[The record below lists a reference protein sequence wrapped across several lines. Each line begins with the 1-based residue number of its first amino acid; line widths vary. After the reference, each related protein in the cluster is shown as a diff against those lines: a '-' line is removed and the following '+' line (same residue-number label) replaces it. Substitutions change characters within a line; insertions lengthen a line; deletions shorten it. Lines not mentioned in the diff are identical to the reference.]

1 MKIGLFLNTQT
12 PDNAALPSL
21 IADAAEQVRT
31 ARDAGF
37 DVICAGQHYL
47 SAPYS
52 QPATLPFL
60 ARMAAEAGDMNVC
73 AGVILVP
80 LHNPVDLAETVATMD
95 AITNGRFIFG
105 VGLGYRDEEY
115 AAFGVR
121 RQERV
126 PRLTEALE
134 VIRKLWADDEVEFTG
149 RFYHVPKSTPTTRP
163 VQQPHPPIWV
173 AANHDNA
180 IRRAGRWGY
189 PWMINPHATM
199 SMVAEQITLYR
210 DALDAAG
217 QPMPAQLPMVREMY
231 VAADRETAFV
241 ESQPYLEGKYAAYA
255 AWGQDKALPG
265 EEDFTVPYA
274 DLARDRFVLGAP
286 DDIVREIE
294 RYESELG
301 VTHILF
307 RMQWPGM
314 PHEQVLRQLELLGR
328 EVVPRVS

>member
-60 ARMAAEAGDMNVC
+60 ARMAAESGDMNLC

-180 IRRAGRWGY
+180 IRRAARWGY

-199 SMVAEQITLYR
+199 SMVADQLVIYR
-210 DALDAAG
+210 EALDAAG

-314 PHEQVLRQLELLGR
+314 PHEQVLRQLETLGR
-328 EVVPRVS
+328 DVAPRVK

>member
-12 PDNAALPSL
+12 PDSDALPTV
-21 IADAAEQVRT
+21 IADCAEQVRT

-37 DVICAGQHYL
+37 DIICAGQHYL

-60 ARMAAEAGDMNVC
+60 ARMAAESGDMAVC
-73 AGVILVP
+73 AGVILLP
-80 LHNPVDLAETVATMD
+80 LHNPVDVAETVATMD
-95 AITNGRFIFG
+95 AICGGRFVFG
-105 VGLGYRDEEY
+105 IGLGYRDDEY

-121 RQERV
+121 RSERV
-126 PRLTEALE
+126 PRMTEALE
-134 VIRKLWADDEVEFTG
+134 VIKALWTEDEVEFDG
-149 RFYHVPKSTPTTRP
+149 RFYHVPRSNPTTRP
-163 VQQPHPPIWV
+163 VQKPHPPIWV

-199 SMVAEQITLYR
+199 TMIADQIPLYR
-210 DALDAAG
+210 DALAEGG
-217 QPMPAQLPMVREMY
+217 QPDPGELPLVREMY
-231 VAADRETAFV
+231 VATDRETAFV

-294 RYESELG
+294 RYERELG

-314 PHEQVLRQLELLGR
+314 PQDQVLRELDILGR
-328 EVVPRVS
+328 DVVPRI

>member
-12 PDNAALPSL
+12 PDNDKLPSI
-21 IADAAEQVRT
+21 IAESAEQVAA

-60 ARMAAEAGDMNVC
+60 ARMAAEAGDMAVC
-73 AGVILVP
+73 AGIILLP
-80 LHNPVDLAETVATMD
+80 LHNPVDIAETVATMD
-95 AITNGRFIFG
+95 AICGGRFIFG
-105 VGLGYRDEEY
+105 IGLGYRDEEY

-121 RQERV
+121 RSERV
-126 PRLTEALE
+126 PRMTEALE
-134 VIRKLWADDEVEFTG
+134 VIQALWTEDEVEFQG
-149 RFYHVPKSTPTTRP
+149 RFYHVPKSNPTTRP
-163 VQQPHPPIWV
+163 VQKPHPPIWV

-199 SMVAEQITLYR
+199 SMIADQIPLYR
-210 DALDAAG
+210 DALAEAG
-217 QPMPAQLPMVREMY
+217 KPDPGELPLVREMY

-255 AWGQDKALPG
+255 SWGQDKALPG
-265 EEDFTVPYA
+265 EEDFTSPYA
-274 DLARDRFVLGAP
+274 ELARDRFVLGAP
-286 DDIVREIE
+286 DDVVREIE
-294 RYESELG
+294 RYERDLG
-301 VTHILF
+301 VTSIIF

-314 PHEQVLRQLELLGR
+314 PHDQVLRQLDILDR
-328 EVVPRVS
+328 QVIPRI